1 MVCLLLA
8 LNGLF
13 HVIGFST
20 LISCVIML
28 ADSYIGLYLFSTE
41 NKIDLA
47 NYINID
53 IAYFHKKLNVSRP
66 SLRVTDEEFTN
77 DNDYNK
83 V

>member
-1 MVCLLLA
+1 
-8 LNGLF
+8 
-13 HVIGFST
+13 
-20 LISCVIML
+20 ML
-28 ADSYIGLYLFSTE
+28 ADSIIGLYLFCME

-53 IAYFHKKLNVSRP
+53 TAYFQKKFNMSRP
-66 SLRVTDEEFTN
+66 SLRVIDEEFTN